1 MLIAAKQLTKHF
13 EELSRVSRPSRGW
26 IRAIRKTLGMTTRQ
40 LAERLGMKQPS
51 LVELENSEA
60 AGNIT
65 VKSLERAAEAMGCR
79 VVYTLVPT
87 KPLTETIKERASQ
100 LAKQKLAAVEQ
111 TMRLENQEL
120 HGQASQK
127 EAERRLIEELLRRP
141 ARLWDEP

>member
-1 MLIAAKQLTKHF
+1 
-13 EELSRVSRPSRGW
+13 
-26 IRAIRKTLGMTTRQ
+26 MTTRQ

-79 VVYTLVPT
+79 VVYALVPT
-87 KPLTETIKERASQ
+87 KPLIETIKERASQ

>member
-1 MLIAAKQLTKHF
+1 
-13 EELSRVSRPSRGW
+13 
-26 IRAIRKTLGMTTRQ
+26 
-40 LAERLGMKQPS
+40 
-51 LVELENSEA
+51 
-60 AGNIT
+60 
-65 VKSLERAAEAMGCR
+65 
-79 VVYTLVPT
+79 
-87 KPLTETIKERASQ
+87 

>member
-1 MLIAAKQLTKHF
+1 MLIEAKQLTKHF

-60 AGNIT
+60 AGSIT
-65 VKSLERAAEAMGCR
+65 VKSLERAAAAMGCR
-79 VVYTLVPT
+79 VVYALVPT

-100 LAKQKLAAVEQ
+100 LAKQKLVAVEQ
-111 TMRLENQEL
+111 TMRLENQEV
-120 HGQASQK
+120 HGQASRK